1 MWQPILMINGY
12 FVSLLGFAMLFPAL
26 VDMYYTKNNWS
37 PFVTSSIISIFIGLS
52 LFLANRT
59 TIKKISLQQGYL
71 LTVLSWFTIA
81 VLSTLPFMLYNV
93 TDNWFDAFFESTSGI
108 TTTGATIFSDLESLP
123 KSVLMWRSTL
133 NGMGGVGIVIF
144 AVAMMPF
151 LGIGGMQIFQRENS
165 DLNDKFM
172 PKISYIA
179 KRIIL
184 VYGVL
189 VLLCSMS
196 LKYAGMNWF
205 DAINHALSTIS
216 TGGFSTKN
224 SSVGYF
230 DNVYIEVI
238 ITIFMILGA
247 LPLMFYIML
256 MQRQDLHSFRTMQVS
271 AFLRVLVLYILFMS
285 CWLDYNGIYGFFRAL
300 RYSSFNIVS
309 IATSTGFASTDYML
323 WGNFVAAAFVIFA
336 LTGGCT
342 GSTSGSIK
350 IFRWQV
356 VIAYLK
362 KSITN
367 ATEPNRLVPAKIG
380 CLTIDDK
387 LISSVL
393 SFMVAYIF
401 SLVVLILLVS
411 ITGLGFET
419 SVGAVVACITNS
431 GPGIGPIVGPAG
443 NFSSLSNFAKFV
455 LSFAMILGRL
465 EVLTVLVVLTKS
477 FWKR

>member
-26 VDMYYTKNNWS
+26 VDMHYTKNSWS
-37 PFVTSSIISIFIGLS
+37 PFITSSIIALFIGLS

-59 TIKKISLQQGYL
+59 TIKKISIQQGYL
-71 LTVLSWFTIA
+71 LTVLSWLAIA
-81 VLSTLPFMLYNV
+81 VLSTMPFMLYGA
-93 TDNWFDAFFESTSGI
+93 TDNWFDAFFESASGI
-108 TTTGATIFSDLESLP
+108 TTTGATIFADLESLP

-189 VLLCSMS
+189 VLLCTLS

-224 SSVGYF
+224 ASVGYF

-238 ITIFMILGA
+238 ITIFMISGA
-247 LPLMFYIML
+247 IPMMFYIML
-256 MQRQDLHSFRTMQVS
+256 IQKQDLHSFRTMQVS
-271 AFLRVLVLYILFMS
+271 AFLKILILYILFMT
-285 CWLDYNGIYGFFRAL
+285 CWLDYNGVYSFWRAL
-300 RYSSFNIVS
+300 RYSSFNVTSIV
-309 IATSTGFASTDYML
+309 TSTGFASTDYIL
-323 WGNFVAAAFVIFA
+323 WGKFVGAAFVAFA

-342 GSTSGSIK
+342 GSTSGSVK
-350 IFRWQV
+350 VFRWQV
-356 VIAYLK
+356 VIAYLR

-393 SFMVAYIF
+393 VFMVAYIF
-401 SLVVLILLVS
+401 SLIVLILLVS
-411 ITGLGFET
+411 ITGLDFET

-431 GPGIGPIVGPAG
+431 GPGIGSIVGPAG
-443 NFSSLSNFAKFV
+443 NFSSLSDFAKLV

-465 EVLTVLVVLTKS
+465 EILTVLVVLTKN